1 MPAEGKSRGSC
12 NVFVFSRNRP
22 LFFRFRPESGVSIVP
37 TWAAAAHARIVKKDH
52 ASIRVDLHPDCG
64 YHRPARKPAFRI
76 ETIRQEEIVSR
87 IETQS
92 RRGANLHEGWVIAN
106 HILVSFHVA
115 FISSVLALSTGEVH
129 KTEVLRF
136 IFASPETIVSALFL
150 YISFHTG
157 IALHE
162 IGHCLK
168 AAKLSALNEPALS
181 EITPQLKSTGSARFF
196 FYLRLFLLAPY
207 GKAPGIKREGLNY
220 YPDAPYNLAVAA
232 AGPAMSRDVA
242 RIALPIAL
250 VLLTLG
256 LLFDWMFFIQ
266 LSRPI
271 LGIGVVTL
279 LDFLLADP
287 GKYREFQKRE
297 RQATEKSAGVE
308 KTGGWYDKAPAVRQR
323 MLNGR
328 IQEIIHPSL
337 GPVTAPWQ
345 FRNCGMGGRHTEVEY
360 PESNISMQ
368 EAMFLILGAVD
379 YLEGQEM
386 TTRLQSRL
394 KEIIEKEE
402 GCRVMGIGL
411 EGGLAPYID
420 KGKYPLPEIRLWAMM
435 KQTIEECGY
444 RPGVEVAIA
453 LDPAMTELEIA
464 YREEFNV
471 PDAVG
476 QYLFWRD
483 KTKLVLDRD
492 AVLALYIRAMQEF
505 EIPIL
510 SIEDG
515 FSEHDDEGW
524 KNMLAAIGD
533 RVFVIGDDLV
543 TTNDATIERAA
554 KKGLINTALIK
565 ANQIGTLYETLLAML
580 VALGRNQEL
589 VISHRSKSPN
599 DDMEAHIALAANALG
614 LKAGGGSNTERL
626 VKYQA
631 VAELMGKGDDTGGMQ
646 AIQNSETAT
655 VRKLYSYEEPTNAGI
670 PTVGVTAEFL
680 LEQANVTLKFRG
692 ATPLGTSAGSG
703 EAIHLV
709 DSQIEAAE
717 FREIFNRHAALF
729 SQQEPGV
736 FSFKKDISSQR
747 IKDTDDATLLSM
759 YTRAQRYNGKGC
771 LTAAENVQET
781 IAPAFEGRNAAGLS
795 LRMMDRTL
803 LCLEEKVAIRREK
816 LAANASLEE
825 RIQVMQRKQNIGM
838 NAMLSVSLSLARGVA
853 HIHGMDL
860 YELLREEMLSIV
872 AKVAKAHEV
881 PIGGSRFID
890 YVTALR
896 QVTVNL
902 DKKGQDLHEVLRR
915 QTGIYDRLDEQEEA
929 ARPVPAAATAAPKKA
944 PVAAAR
950 PAAPTAPSTELPD
963 EPPTLVAPSP
973 LASDYP
979 LPAGF
984 STGEI
989 QKLEV
994 VNRALFHAFAQE
1006 GGIAD
1011 RKDALRLFMTT
1022 RTTLVWKIG
1031 RFGLI
1036 NNWIFRSGDSLIVP
1050 YYVGDTLLLHQVRAG
1065 RTETIGQYRVPHGR
1079 IHTKELLERIGGF
1092 HGEVLDLELDLFY
1105 FDIEQA
1111 EPIRIARI
1119 RDMATQLKLIN
1130 ETTNRNESVYALRV
1144 LVARLASFSFKSF
1157 LGAKNLLP
1165 EVRNLISELVAFVN
1179 SPLARRVPLAVR
1191 ILVRN
1196 TSSLVVKPKLI
1207 DRLWNDTID
1216 LSEVHVQGSKIIN
1229 ELRRSCHHAMGKRTL
1244 QLAQAYRVFLETGEV
1259 GQLAAMGYPE
1269 VSSADQKARGD
1280 EAVYDKIKRVV
1291 QDLEELLGTAGIIG
1305 GIRDWQNE
1313 YEAALLR
1320 CDFGTSI
1327 REETEEIVVKGIR
1340 GANRWAYQHHL
1351 RILKKKGEDFSEFSN
1366 LADDFDANI
1375 RALLDLDPNAAGF
1388 DASAVE
1394 KRVEQCVDTFVR
1406 KIQAAYRDGIF
1417 SLIET
1422 VIDAHEEKDFY
1433 DNFHRLCELRQ
1444 EVAKALSAGGFRE
1457 QRYYLYLLD
1466 NLLEEMGYLTLS
1478 HVATDYEENGVQFE
1492 QCVDIIR
1499 ASIANLAYDGLY
1511 SRELVDLGDMLG
1523 SGHRTF
1529 ADTKNI
1535 LDHIQRS
1542 YHKILQRVTAPFEM
1556 MRERLDLD
1564 DNELRKVLANIQR
1577 YMHDLNI
1584 TVAFCDD
1591 ARSYIRD
1598 IVPDNSARVYPDVV
1612 VASPADGAFDII
1624 HLSHFET
1631 IRRRVTSDNEGRS
1644 LREMYGGKGVGLLYI
1659 AGLTEP
1665 TEDGFILP
1673 TCLPRSGLHRSDP
1686 QRLEQEILK
1695 HLAILEKDVAAHR
1708 TRSRRLGD
1716 PQRPLLLAIRGGSVF
1731 SMPGMLATIVFL
1743 GINDDI
1749 AEGLAKH
1756 DPWHAYDSY
1765 RRFLAS
1771 YASAVWGLDI
1781 EECGIVE
1788 ETKARYGVQ
1797 YKNDLPW
1804 EGMKEVAEASKAFIR
1819 EQGFGDQLD
1828 EILADPKK
1836 QLITAIL
1843 AVLGSWDRASVKRYR
1858 ELRGLCDDWNT
1869 AVVVQKMS
1877 SGNRKNAAV
1886 EVGMDETRA
1895 SLTGVIPRTQF
1906 QGQGERTFVGEI
1918 KFSAAGDDL
1927 VSGVTSS
1934 DSFQTVDM
1942 LKTLMPVLDRR
1953 LTHAVAKLRRFMG
1966 TDQEIEFTVEEGVL
1980 SILQSRSAEIGT
1992 EQERIAFA
2000 EVGEEATR
2008 GIGTRGG
2015 GFRGL
2020 VAFDEADWEELTG
2033 SNLRGRNDVDGVLL
2047 VMENPTPEDIPL
2059 IITMDGLL
2067 AASGGSSS
2075 HAAVAINSIEDKSY
2089 SAVMSARGLRVDAKK
2104 HEAVIVDDYGQVLHR
2119 IHKGDVLSI
2128 HGTTGSVYMG
2138 SWPLVLA
2145 PVKEDNGSTRLKPE
2159 DD

>member
-1 MPAEGKSRGSC
+1 MRHD
-12 NVFVFSRNRP
+12 
-22 LFFRFRPESGVSIVP
+22 IP
-37 TWAAAAHARIVKKDH
+37 TAAK
-52 ASIRVDLHPDCG
+52 
-64 YHRPARKPAFRI
+64 
-76 ETIRQEEIVSR
+76 VSR
-87 IETQS
+87 TVTQNK
-92 RRGANLHEGWVIAN
+92 RGANLHEGWVIAN

-115 FISSVLALSTGEVH
+115 FISSVLALSSGDIH

-150 YISFHTG
+150 YISFHTA

-181 EITPQLKSTGSARFF
+181 QITPQLKTTGAARFF
-196 FYLRLFLLAPY
+196 FYLQMFLLAPY
-207 GKAPGIKREGLNY
+207 GKATGIKREGLNY

-232 AGPAMSRDVA
+232 AGPAMSRSVA
-242 RIALPIAL
+242 RITLPIAL
-250 VLLTLG
+250 VLLTIG
-256 LLFDWMFFIQ
+256 LFFDWMFFIQ

-297 RQATEKSAGVE
+297 RQASEKSATVE
-308 KTGGWYDKAPAVRQR
+308 KTSGWYDQAPSVRQR

-386 TTRLQSRL
+386 TTRLQTRL

-411 EGGLAPYID
+411 EGGLAPYIE
-420 KGKYPLPEIRLWAMM
+420 KGQYPLPEVRLWAMM

-492 AVLALYIRAMQEF
+492 AVLDLYIQAMQQF

-599 DDMEAHIALAANALG
+599 DDMEAHIALAANSLG

-631 VAELMGKGDDTGGMQ
+631 VAELMGKGAETGGMQ
-646 AIQNSETAT
+646 SLQEGETAT
-655 VRKLYSYEEPTNAGI
+655 VRRLYSYEEPTNAGI

-680 LEQANVTLKFRG
+680 LEQANVALRFRG
-692 ATPLGTSAGSG
+692 STPLGTSAGSG

-709 DSQIEAAE
+709 DSQIEASE

-729 SQQEPGV
+729 NQQEPGV
-736 FSFKKDISSQR
+736 FSFKKDIAAQR
-747 IKDTDDATLLSM
+747 IKETEDAALQTM

-781 IAPAFEGRNAAGLS
+781 IAPAFEGKSAAGMS
-795 LRMMDRTL
+795 LRMVDRTL

-816 LAANASLEE
+816 LDANAALED

-838 NAMLSVSLSLARGVA
+838 NAMLSVSLALGRGVA

-872 AKVAKAHEV
+872 AKVAKAHDV
-881 PIGGSRFID
+881 PIAGSRFVD
-890 YVTALR
+890 YVVALR
-896 QVTVNL
+896 QVTATL

-915 QTGIYDRLDEQEEA
+915 QTGIYDRIDTEEEA
-929 ARPVPAAATAAPKKA
+929 SGAAPAVTASTPVPM
-944 PVAAAR
+944 PVPPIPVV
-950 PAAPTAPSTELPD
+950 PAVTAPEETPA
-963 EPPTLVAPSP
+963 LVAPSP
-973 LASDYP
+973 LAKDYP

-984 STGEI
+984 TEDEM

-994 VNRALFHAFAQE
+994 VNRALFHAFAE
-1006 GGIAD
+1006 DGGID
-1011 RKDALRLFMTT
+1011 VRKDALRLFMTT
-1022 RTTLVWKIG
+1022 RTTLVWQIG

-1036 NNWIFRSGDSLIVP
+1036 NNWVFRSTDGLIVP
-1050 YYVGDTLLLHQVRAG
+1050 YYVGDTMLLHQVRAG
-1065 RTETIGQYRVPHGR
+1065 RTEILGQYRVPHGR

-1092 HGEVLDLELDLFY
+1092 HGDVLDLEMDLFY
-1105 FDIEQA
+1105 FDLEKA

-1119 RDMATQLKLIN
+1119 RDMATQLKVIN
-1130 ETTNRNESVYALRV
+1130 ESTNRNESVYTLRV

-1244 QLAQAYRVFLETGEV
+1244 QLAQAYWEFLESGEV
-1259 GQLAAMGYPE
+1259 TRLAEMGYPD

-1280 EAVYDKIKRVV
+1280 DAVREKINRVV
-1291 QDLEELLGTAGIIG
+1291 LDLEELLGTAGIIG

-1320 CDFGTSI
+1320 CDFGTSTL
-1327 REETEEIVVKGIR
+1327 EETEEIVVKGIH

-1351 RILKKKGEDFSEFSN
+1351 RILKKKGEDFAEFSN
-1366 LADDFDANI
+1366 VADDFDGNV
-1375 RALLDLDPNAAGF
+1375 RALLDLDPNASGF
-1388 DASAVE
+1388 DATAVE
-1394 KRVEQCVDTFVR
+1394 KRVAQCVDAFVR
-1406 KIQAAYRDGIF
+1406 KIQAAYRDRIF

-1422 VIDAHEEKDFY
+1422 VIDAHEEKDY
-1433 DNFHRLCELRQ
+1433 YNNFERLRELRQ
-1444 EVAKALSAGGFRE
+1444 EVAEAVSAGGFRE

-1478 HVATDYEENGVQFE
+1478 HVSTDYQENGVQFE
-1492 QCVDIIR
+1492 QCIDIIR
-1499 ASIANLAYDGLY
+1499 MSITNLAYDGLY

-1523 SGHRTF
+1523 TGNRTY

-1535 LDHIQRS
+1535 LDYIQRS

-1584 TVAFCDD
+1584 TVAFCDE

-1598 IVPDNSARVYPDVV
+1598 HVPDNSERVYPDLT
-1612 VASPADGAFDII
+1612 VAPPADTAFDIM
-1624 HLSHFET
+1624 HLSHYEE
-1631 IRRRVTSDNEGRS
+1631 IRRRVTTDNGGLS

-1686 QRLEQEILK
+1686 QRLEEEILK

-1708 TRSRRLGD
+1708 TRPRRLGD
-1716 PQRPLLLAIRGGSVF
+1716 PERPLLLAIRGGSVF

-1743 GINDDI
+1743 GINDEI

-1771 YASAVWGLDI
+1771 YAWAVWGLDI
-1781 EECGIVE
+1781 EECGIVDE
-1788 ETKARYGVQ
+1788 MKHRYGVQ

-1819 EQGFGDQLD
+1819 EQGFGEQLD
-1828 EILADPKK
+1828 EILSDPKK
-1836 QLITAIL
+1836 QLINATL
-1843 AVLGSWDRASVKRYR
+1843 AVLGSWDRESVKRYR

-1877 SGNRKNAAV
+1877 SGNRKNEAV
-1886 EVGMDETRA
+1886 EEGMDETLA

-1906 QGQGERTFVGEI
+1906 QDQGERTFVGEI

-1934 DSFQTVDM
+1934 DSFQTVDK

-2015 GFRGL
+2015 GFRGI

-2089 SAVMSARGLRVDAKK
+2089 SAVMSANGLRVDAKN
-2104 HEAVIVDDYGQVLHR
+2104 HEAVIVNDYGQILHR
-2119 IHKGDVLSI
+2119 IRKGDVLSI

-2138 SWPLVLA
+2138 SWPLVLT
-2145 PVKEDNGSTRLKPE
+2145 PVKEDNGSTRIRPGE
-2159 DD
+2159 GEG